1 MGTWGVGLYQDDL
14 AEEIRDY
21 YKEQLKRGKRE
32 EEITRELVEE
42 YESLLSDTDD
52 APVFWFALADTQWNL
67 GRLEDT
73 VKRNALYYIQN
84 CSDRKRWKSENP
96 EKAKKRE
103 QVLEKLKEKL
113 MTPQPEKKKISIYKL
128 YRCEWKLGDVYAYSL
143 DSECAKE
150 KGLDHRYFL
159 FHKVGEATYYPGHV
173 IPIVRVKITKD
184 QELPKNAAEF
194 DKLEYVQT
202 AVDKNEEGV
211 SLLRGTCFLNGNAVC
226 EYVTDEFGFLP
237 IYRLELINTSKKAIP
252 EKLLYVGNFK
262 GIHAPQLEFVPEDI
276 SLPVFLWKFFDPIM
290 IDRYCGYNLRQYEI
304 YKK

>member
-1 MGTWGVGLYQDDL
+1 M
-14 AEEIRDY
+14 
-21 YKEQLKRGKRE
+21 
-32 EEITRELVEE
+32 
-42 YESLLSDTDD
+42 
-52 APVFWFALADTQWNL
+52 
-67 GRLEDT
+67 
-73 VKRNALYYIQN
+73 
-84 CSDRKRWKSENP
+84 
-96 EKAKKRE
+96 
-103 QVLEKLKEKL
+103 
-113 MTPQPEKKKISIYKL
+113 
-128 YRCEWKLGDVYAYSL
+128 
-143 DSECAKE
+143 
-150 KGLDHRYFL
+150 
-159 FHKVGEATYYPGHV
+159 

-276 SLPVFLWKFFDPIM
+276 SLPGFLWKFFDPIM